1 MLPLLFL
8 AMMVA
13 AVVAIITQVLRYRR
27 QANYALERF
36 ADALWDATSKLRL
49 VQPEAKYEYE
59 IQHSADLRPNELQ
72 RLYKQYS
79 VHQDFTY
86 TDAMIDAKWQRLHR
100 KWITSHGYLEQCLME
115 YELLAKNFNLS
126 LEIFPYRAVALVF
139 RIKPLVVFRT

>member
-8 AMMVA
+8 AMMIS
-13 AVVAIITQVLRYRR
+13 AVVAIVTQVFRYKR

-36 ADALWDATSKLRL
+36 ADALLDATSKLRL
-49 VQPEAKYEYE
+49 VQPESKHEYE
-59 IQHSADLRPNELQ
+59 IQRSVDLRPNELK

-126 LEIFPYRAVALVF
+126 LEIFPYRAVAIVF
-139 RIKPLVVFRT
+139 RVQPVVLFRT